1 MPENGGPI
9 ARIATQRTTTTPTR
23 STTWMKP
30 VLPREQASSRSQIHI
45 LSERDAGTTPRA
57 TTTDDPVGRLDRR
70 PTGRP
75 TGVNNTMEV
84 EAAMED
90 PIDPAA
96 TAAMEDILGRTSR
109 PPGRP
114 IEACDKGAEAE
125 AMAAVIIHLVG
136 DLVASAAIL
145 RTATKSGL
153 NHRHVVQ
160 QGPIPNM
167 ASTGLPHTA

>member
-23 STTWMKP
+23 STTWMKQ
-30 VLPREQASSRSQIHI
+30 VLPREQASSRSQILI

-90 PIDPAA
+90 PINPAA
-96 TAAMEDILGRTSR
+96 TTTMDYILWRTKR

-114 IEACDKGAEAE
+114 GGAGGGGAEAG
-125 AMAAVIIHLVG
+125 AGAAGGGRRGGGRV
-136 DLVASAAIL
+136 
-145 RTATKSGL
+145 
-153 NHRHVVQ
+153 
-160 QGPIPNM
+160 
-167 ASTGLPHTA
+167 